1 MNWIGDVRYGARV
14 LFRSPGYS
22 LFVIVMLSV
31 GIASITT
38 ILSVSRAVLWD
49 TPPFRDPGSI
59 VELESRTMDGQ
70 SATSFPL
77 KAADYLDFRQRSR
90 TLREL
95 SLFNRGALNITG
107 DGNPE
112 RLVSVSATASAFQ
125 LLGVPPLLGRTFE
138 AEQEQAGKNRVLI
151 LSHGLWTR
159 RFAADPGIA
168 GKSVLIDGASYT
180 VIAVMPPRFDFPDS
194 GVDVWTPLVLDPK
207 EVQARFVHRYRSW
220 ARLAPGASRIAAHQ
234 EARNLA
240 AQFREENPR
249 LNRNIDAAVVP
260 WNQRASGA
268 VRPALKLLG
277 AAVALLLLLVC
288 ANIANLMIARLT
300 ARAQEFRIRSALG
313 GGAGTLIR
321 QLFAESFLLAISGG
335 LAGVLLARG
344 LLAAVVRIAPQGI
357 SNLDRARLDLT
368 TLALALLITVF
379 TAVLF
384 GLLPAWSAARGDLA
398 SGLRT
403 RGEGANAGSNR
414 VRQILATAQLALAV
428 VVLIASGLLLRSFA
442 NVLAT
447 PLGFQPSGLLT
458 ARVALPPSKYASNDQ
473 IADFFG
479 RLLDRLK
486 SQPGVENA
494 AVINR
499 LPLDGSLMTGP
510 VQLRNVPDDR
520 QRITQ
525 VDHRAISPNY
535 FRVAGIPL
543 LSGREFTEAD
553 SAAATPVVIVD
564 ETVAKTY
571 FPGEDPLGKVIQPGS
586 PQIGLP
592 WSTIVGVVGPI
603 HNDGL
608 EVATRGQV
616 YAPLP
621 QRPRPANHSMGVVL
635 KASGGKPEDLAP
647 GLRAAVQELD
657 PNQPV
662 SNVSSMETLLART
675 LAARRFSLWLLALF
689 SAVCV
694 LLSGLGLYAVI
705 SYSVTQRVR
714 EVGVRMALG
723 AEPMQITGLFLRQGA
738 VTWAGGLFAG
748 GVGSLALSRLYAS
761 MLFSTPGFDFV
772 TLAAVALGLG
782 ALALSA
788 SYLPARRAARLDPAT
803 VLRSE

>member
-1 MNWIGDVRYGARV
+1 M
-14 LFRSPGYS
+14 
-22 LFVIVMLSV
+22 
-31 GIASITT
+31 
-38 ILSVSRAVLWD
+38 
-49 TPPFRDPGSI
+49 
-59 VELESRTMDGQ
+59 E
-70 SATSFPL
+70 
-77 KAADYLDFRQRSR
+77 
-90 TLREL
+90 
-95 SLFNRGALNITG
+95 
-107 DGNPE
+107 
-112 RLVSVSATASAFQ
+112 
-125 LLGVPPLLGRTFE
+125 
-138 AEQEQAGKNRVLI
+138 
-151 LSHGLWTR
+151 
-159 RFAADPGIA
+159 
-168 GKSVLIDGASYT
+168 
-180 VIAVMPPRFDFPDS
+180 
-194 GVDVWTPLVLDPK
+194 
-207 EVQARFVHRYRSW
+207 
-220 ARLAPGASRIAAHQ
+220 
-234 EARNLA
+234 
-240 AQFREENPR
+240 
-249 LNRNIDAAVVP
+249 
-260 WNQRASGA
+260 
-268 VRPALKLLG
+268 
-277 AAVALLLLLVC
+277 
-288 ANIANLMIARLT
+288 
-300 ARAQEFRIRSALG
+300 
-313 GGAGTLIR
+313 
-321 QLFAESFLLAISGG
+321 
-335 LAGVLLARG
+335 
-344 LLAAVVRIAPQGI
+344 
-357 SNLDRARLDLT
+357 
-368 TLALALLITVF
+368 
-379 TAVLF
+379 
-384 GLLPAWSAARGDLA
+384 
-398 SGLRT
+398 
-403 RGEGANAGSNR
+403 
-414 VRQILATAQLALAV
+414 
-428 VVLIASGLLLRSFA
+428 
-442 NVLAT
+442 
-447 PLGFQPSGLLT
+447 
-458 ARVALPPSKYASNDQ
+458 
-473 IADFFG
+473 
-479 RLLDRLK
+479 RLK

-553 SAAATPVVIVD
+553 SASAPPVVIVD

-738 VTWAGGLFAG
+738 VTWAGGLLAG
-748 GVGSLALSRLYAS
+748 AIGSLALSRLYAS